1 MDALTLPVQPVA
13 AGIGVA
19 ASGPES
25 ALAADGSAP
34 GAFSA
39 LLAAELLGTALAGAA
54 PETATPLLPELE
66 GESGED
72 ALATDAQA
80 LPEQTLD
87 PAALQLAP
95 AIAPAPVRQDTAS
108 DAARSGEAGIDTPG
122 PSAVPT
128 GKGTA
133 TQDTVA
139 ALTANSAGEATGAA
153 DPKKDLA
160 ATNTYAAW
168 EIAQQRDPAAAGDGA
183 AVHGHAGM
191 LHLQAHDNR
200 IAAPTTVASLSVDA
214 PVGSPGFADSLSQQ
228 VVWMAGKDA
237 EMAELRL
244 NPPELGPV
252 SVRITVSGDEA
263 TAIFVSP
270 IAEVRGAIEESLERL
285 REALAG
291 AGIALGDTSVSAESF
306 SDRSGDGR
314 EGPRGSRRVS
324 ATAAESNWVPA
335 AAREPVRRGLVDLYA

>member
-1 MDALTLPVQPVA
+1 MDALTLPVQPVVS
-13 AGIGVA
+13 GVGVA
-19 ASGPES
+19 ASNPDS
-25 ALAADGSAP
+25 ALAADGSSP

-39 LLAAELLGTALAGAA
+39 LLAAELLGTALAGTS
-54 PETATPLLPELE
+54 PETGAPMLPDLE
-66 GESGED
+66 SETEQEALPTD
-72 ALATDAQA
+72 ALALAQ
-80 LPEQTLD
+80 PPLD
-87 PAALQLAP
+87 PAALPLAP
-95 AIAPAPVRQDTAS
+95 VVPPVPVRQQTAP
-108 DAARSGEAGIDTPG
+108 DAAKPAELGIDTAG
-122 PSAVPT
+122 IADVDT
-128 GKGTA
+128 GKTA
-133 TQDTVA
+133 ATRDAVA
-139 ALTANSAGEATGAA
+139 ALTANSAGEAKAA
-153 DPKKDLA
+153 DDARKDFSG
-160 ATNTYAAW
+160 TNGPAAW
-168 EIAQQRDPAAAGDGA
+168 ESAQQSEAAAGDAA

-191 LHLQAHDNR
+191 LHLQPHDTR
-200 IAAPTTVASLSVDA
+200 IAAPTTVATLSVDA

-291 AGIALGDTSVSAESF
+291 AGISLGETSVSAESF

-314 EGPRGSRRVS
+314 EGAPGNRRRG
-324 ATAAESNWVPA
+324 TLAAEPNWIPA
-335 AAREPVRRGLVDLYA
+335 AAREPIRRGLVDLYA